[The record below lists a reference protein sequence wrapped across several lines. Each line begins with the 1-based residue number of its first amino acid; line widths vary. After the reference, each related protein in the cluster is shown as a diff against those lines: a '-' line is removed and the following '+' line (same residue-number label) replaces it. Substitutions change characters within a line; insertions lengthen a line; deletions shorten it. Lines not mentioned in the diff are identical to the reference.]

1 MKKQFLL
8 IVSLLATVGAFAQNG
23 ITNAYRFGQGEDS
36 IKCLNE
42 ISLYSVNLQNKSYEA
57 AYPHWKEVF
66 TNYPVARVDTYTK
79 GEQLLKAL
87 IAATTD
93 ATKKAE
99 YVNELMGVYDQQMK
113 YIDKLQEITKTPL
126 SAGAVL
132 GKRALAY
139 ISYVPK
145 RSEEHTSELQS
156 R

>member
-8 IVSLLATVGAFAQNG
+8 IVSLLAAVGTFAQNG

-36 IKCLNE
+36 IKCINA
-42 ISLYSVNLQNKSYEA
+42 ISVYSVNLQNKSYAE

-93 ATKKAE
+93 EAKKAE
-99 YVNELMGVYDQQMK
+99 
-113 YIDKLQEITKTPL
+113 
-126 SAGAVL
+126 
-132 GKRALAY
+132 
-139 ISYVPK
+139 
-145 RSEEHTSELQS
+145 
-156 R
+156 